1 MRCVN
6 AEPQPV
12 APPPHA
18 VQAAPAHGGALRRLW
33 IPAAALAAVGGA
45 FAYVAAV
52 DPNEPGHYPVCP
64 LWRFTGLYCPGC
76 GGLRSAHAFA
86 HGDLATAAQDNALAV
101 AAFLALAAL
110 WTVWVVRA
118 ARGRPMRLE
127 LRPAALW
134 ALGAS
139 VLAFTVVRNLPFGA
153 WLHP

>member
-18 VQAAPAHGGALRRLW
+18 VQAAPARGGALRRLW

-86 HGDLATAAQDNALAV
+86 HGDLATALQDNALAV

-118 ARGRPMRLE
+118 ARGRPVRLE

-139 VLAFTVVRNLPFGA
+139 VLVFTVLRNLPFGA

>member
-6 AEPQPV
+6 AETTPTAHPAPTAPQR
-12 APPPHA
+12 
-18 VQAAPAHGGALRRLW
+18 GRALRGLW
-33 IPAAALAAVGGA
+33 VPAAALTVVGSA

-86 HGDLATAAQDNALAV
+86 HGDLATALTDNALAV
-101 AAFLALAAL
+101 AGYLGFAVL
-110 WTVWVVRA
+110 WTVWVVQVV
-118 ARGRPMRLE
+118 RGRPLRL
-127 LRPAALW
+127 RFGTVQMW
-134 ALGAS
+134 SLGA
-139 VLAFTVVRNLPFGA
+139 LALVFTVVRNLPFGG

>member
-1 MRCVN
+1 MRGVN
-6 AEPQPV
+6 AEPRPA
-12 APPPHA
+12 APSPHP
-18 VQAAPAHGGALRRLW
+18 VQAAPAPGGPARRLW

-86 HGDLATAAQDNALAV
+86 HGDLATAFQDNALAV

-110 WTVWVVRA
+110 WTVWVVRTV
-118 ARGRPMRLE
+118 RGRPMRLE
-127 LRPAALW
+127 LPSAARW

-139 VLAFTVVRNLPFGA
+139 VLVFTVVRNLPFGA

>member
-6 AEPQPV
+6 AETQPV
-12 APPPHA
+12 APPPRIHA
-18 VQAAPAHGGALRRLW
+18 VGGVLRRLW
-33 IPAAALAAVGGA
+33 VPAGVLTAVGAA

-86 HGDLATAAQDNALAV
+86 HGDIATAVTDNALAV
-101 AAFLALAAL
+101 AGFLGFAVL

-118 ARGRPMRLE
+118 ARGRPMRFA
-127 LRPAALW
+127 LRPLQLWTLGTVAL
-134 ALGAS
+134 
-139 VLAFTVVRNLPFGA
+139 VFTVVRNLPFGG

>member
-6 AEPQPV
+6 AETQPT
-12 APPPHA
+12 APPPPG
-18 VQAAPAHGGALRRLW
+18 VTDPTTGRALRSLAV
-33 IPAAALAAVGGA
+33 PAGVLAAVGGA

-64 LWRFTGLYCPGC
+64 LWRLTGLYCPGC

-86 HGDLATAAQDNALAV
+86 HGDIATALTDNALAV
-101 AAFLALAAL
+101 AGFLGFAVL

-118 ARGRPMRLE
+118 ARGRPLRLR
-127 LRPAALW
+127 LGTLHLW
-134 ALGAS
+134 SLGAS
-139 VLAFTVVRNLPFGA
+139 ALVFTVVRNLPFGG

>member
-6 AEPQPV
+6 AESQPVPQPPRPET
-12 APPPHA
+12 ADATAGRPPRGLWVPAGVLTA
-18 VQAAPAHGGALRRLW
+18 VC
-33 IPAAALAAVGGA
+33 GA

-86 HGDLATAAQDNALAV
+86 HGDIATALTDNALAV
-101 AAFLALAAL
+101 AGFLGFAVL

-118 ARGRPMRLE
+118 VRGRPPSL
-127 LRPAALW
+127 
-134 ALGAS
+134 ALGPVQLWSLGA
-139 VLAFTVVRNLPFGA
+139 LALVFTVVRNLPFGG

>member
-18 VQAAPAHGGALRRLW
+18 VQAAPAQGGALRRLW

-127 LRPAALW
+127 LKPAALW